1 METDTQTHKPSTVT
15 LSAHARRGL
24 MNECEGC
31 VMSGNT
37 LPPGKSLPTLN
48 CQHLINSHFIPIC
61 IQSKINNGERF
72 FSLEFFPPRTA
83 AGAVNL
89 INRFDRMF
97 AGGPLFCDV
106 TWHPAGNPGGDQET
120 STMAIASAAL
130 NYCSLETM
138 LHVTC
143 ANQTK
148 AVITGHLQKAKKMG
162 IKNILAL
169 RGGRWVWLGSSV
181 LQLYKT
187 S

>member
-1 METDTQTHKPSTVT
+1 
-15 LSAHARRGL
+15 
-24 MNECEGC
+24 
-31 VMSGNT
+31 
-37 LPPGKSLPTLN
+37 
-48 CQHLINSHFIPIC
+48 
-61 IQSKINNGERF
+61 
-72 FSLEFFPPRTA
+72 
-83 AGAVNL
+83 VNL

-169 RGGRWVWLGSSV
+169 RGDPPDGEDW
-181 LQLYKT
+181 KT
-187 S
+187 IPDGFSYGADLVRHIRQEFGDYFTIGVAGKDLS

>member
-1 METDTQTHKPSTVT
+1 MCSCCL
-15 LSAHARRGL
+15 LSCLFVFTSFSQA
-24 MNECEGC
+24 
-31 VMSGNT
+31 
-37 LPPGKSLPTLN
+37 
-48 CQHLINSHFIPIC
+48 
-61 IQSKINNGERF
+61 KILAKERF

-97 AGGPLFCDV
+97 SGGPLFCDV

-120 STMAIASAAL
+120 SSMAIASAAL

-138 LHVTC
+138 LHITC

-148 AVITGHLQKAKKMG
+148 HVITSHLYRAKALG

-169 RGGRWVWLGSSV
+169 RGGECLRYILSP
-181 LQLYKT
+181 LYSGT
-187 S
+187 PL